1 MLQNHDAPQKA
12 PIQPAPLIRQA
23 TGASGFAVAPMLDW
37 TDKHC
42 RVIYRLLTK
51 QAWLYSEMVTTGAMI
66 YGNNLARFIGRD
78 ERDAPVVLQLGGSN
92 PNELARCAKL
102 GQDWGYSAINLNVGC
117 PSDRV
122 QNNLMGACLMAH
134 PQLVGD
140 CVDAMKQAV
149 DIPVTVK
156 HRIGIDQQED
166 LATLLAFVAACEKR
180 GVDGVI
186 IHARKAWLKGLSPKE
201 NREIPPLNY
210 PWVHQVKQAFANLD
224 VMINGGIKT
233 PEDGLVHLNDYAGFP
248 AVDGVML
255 GRAIYEQ
262 PYLLAQVDRLY
273 YGGNSTAP
281 TREALLQQL
290 YPYIEQH
297 LQQGGRVS
305 HITRHMMGLFHGM
318 PGGRLWR
325 RYLSEHAGR
334 ADAGVEVVETAYQ
347 LVKQAIAQ
355 QEARDALS

>member
-1 MLQNHDAPQKA
+1 LQQPDLKQKTTKNKA
-12 PIQPAPLIRQA
+12 L

-42 RVIYRLLTK
+42 RVFYRLLTK

-92 PNELARCAKL
+92 PSELARCAKL

-134 PQLVGD
+134 PQLVAD
-140 CVDAMKQAV
+140 CVEAMKAAV

-156 HRIGIDQQED
+156 HRIGIDEQEH
-166 LATLLAFVAACEKR
+166 LATLLDFVGASYER

-210 PWVHQVKQAFANLD
+210 PWVHQVKQAFPTLD
-224 VMINGGIKT
+224 IMINGGIQT
-233 PEDGLVHLNDYAGFP
+233 PQEGLVHLNRYMGLP
-248 AVDGVML
+248 GVEGVML

-262 PYLLAQVDRLY
+262 PYLLAQVDSLY
-273 YGGNSTAP
+273 YGDDSAVP
-281 TREALLQQL
+281 SREALLQQL

-334 ADAGVEVVETAYQ
+334 ADAGVEVVEAAYQ

-355 QEARDALS
+355 QEARADALS